1 MKKLISLCLTFILI
15 AGTIGT
21 VAYAET
27 MPDLLFDLDIQVNG
41 DSYTLKDASTSA
53 NNKAGK
59 VNIIYGQGKTSDE
72 TLKPILGKN
81 SYGTNY
87 IQFGEVVNGKAVN
100 TNRPVQIDLGTDRN
114 TDGGTNDSYANKDG
128 ITFET
133 WVNLKDIENYIT
145 AWSWKA
151 FFSLTGKRSGSLH
164 TDVKNPM
171 QPTLDINPTVNPKSI
186 TIEMRTDIT
195 SNKYTSGV
203 NEEFIGSY
211 QGNTNQTKLA
221 SSSNI
226 FDAMTGDKWAHMVFV
241 RKWTPYEPAKE
252 GTYTGKWNYDI
263 YLNGKN
269 VGSLEKDTEERVDY
283 NNVSYANGWIDY
295 DTILL
300 GRGAIAATSGGTLK
314 DDGIVVQMA
323 DFRLWDGA
331 LTEAQVT
338 AAYEAT
344 RAGFMDVPDV
354 TDGTIEALSKLGR
367 DDVGETF
374 EVEFTSAVKANTVVD
389 GSIHI
394 EDEFGNKVATEFVSY
409 DEGTYTAT
417 LKLKDYFAYGRE
429 YKLCL
434 PGVKDLA
441 GSAVGRTEIP
451 FTTAV
456 KSGVEVISAVPT
468 LTATTAKVDLE
479 VKNTDEK
486 PLTVGMFIMV
496 YRDGKIQKLAMTK
509 GEDIKTI
516 AAGESATVTVTTD
529 GLTDGDE
536 IRSMAYSIVE
546 GKGRIAFTSPIELTV
561 E

>member
-1 MKKLISLCLTFILI
+1 MKKIISLCLTFILI

-21 VAYAET
+21 VAYADET
-27 MPDLLFDLDIQVNG
+27 MPDLLFDLDIQVAG
-41 DSYTLKDASTSA
+41 DGTYTLKDASTSA
-53 NNKAGK
+53 NNKAGN
-59 VNIIYGQGKTSDE
+59 VNIIYGTGKTSDE
-72 TLKPILGKN
+72 NLKPILGEN
-81 SYGTNY
+81 SYGTDY
-87 IQFGEVVNGKAVN
+87 IQFGDFDDAGKVIN
-100 TNRPVQIDLGTDRN
+100 TDRPVQVDLGTERN
-114 TDGGTNDSYANKDG
+114 TDGGANDSYANKDG
-128 ITFET
+128 LTFET
-133 WVNLKDIENYIT
+133 WVNLKDVENYIT
-145 AWSWKA
+145 AWSWKS

-164 TDVKNPM
+164 QDVKGAM
-171 QPTLDINPTVNPKSI
+171 QPTLDINPTVSPKTM

-195 SNKYTSGV
+195 ETKWTAGEV
-203 NEEFIGSY
+203 NADYVGSHK
-211 QGNTNQTKLA
+211 GNTNQTKIA
-221 SSSNI
+221 SSSNL
-226 FDAMTGDKWAHMVFV
+226 FDTMTGDKWAHMVFV

-263 YLNGKN
+263 YVNGTN
-269 VGSLEKDTEERVDY
+269 VGTLEKDTEERVDY

-295 DTILL
+295 DTLLL
-300 GRGAIAATSGGTLK
+300 GRGAIGTSSNL
-314 DDGIVVQMA
+314 VVQMA
-323 DFRLWDGA
+323 DFKLYDGA
-331 LTEAQVT
+331 LTEAQVVK
-338 AAYEAT
+338 AYEAT

-354 TDGTIEALSKLGR
+354 TAETIEALSKLGR
-367 DDVGETF
+367 DDVGNTF
-374 EVEFTSAVKANTVVD
+374 EVEFTSAVKATTVVAD
-389 GSIHI
+389 SIHI

-417 LKLKDYFAYGRE
+417 LKLIDYFAYGRE

-468 LTATTAKVDLE
+468 LTATTAKVDLTL
-479 VKNTDEK
+479 KNTDEN

-509 GEDIKTI
+509 GDAIKTI
-516 AAGESATVTVTTD
+516 AAGETATVTVTTD
-529 GLTDGDE
+529 GITDGDE